1 MRKKIRKVWGGGR
14 ADTQRVNSPPPPPP
28 PKPANPF
35 PFPQT
40 LISSGCTPPSSAQTL
55 FPKTVQNEQLLC
67 VWERLPLLIFCIYAA
82 TLSLWQTLIP
92 SVGHTGMLMLS
103 SEHAFINGFTLVILK
118 KRGHAKSIRR
128 GGRAVQRQNL
138 QIVNLESKRCR
149 DQQKWRGLAHALCV
163 TYSSMDGVD
172 YWFF

>member
-1 MRKKIRKVWGGGR
+1 MEEAGR
-14 ADTQRVNSPPPPPP
+14 TLSVSNSPPPPPLRQSQLTHSHSP
-28 PKPANPF
+28 SHSSHRAAPLPLQLKPF
-35 PFPQT
+35 FR
-40 LISSGCTPPSSAQTL
+40 L
-55 FPKTVQNEQLLC
+55 QNEQLLC

-82 TLSLWQTLIP
+82 TLSPWQTLIP
-92 SVGHTGMLMLS
+92 SVGHTGILMLS

-128 GGRAVQRQNL
+128 GGRAIQRQNL
-138 QIVNLESKRCR
+138 QIVNLESKPCR